1 MFRHFANNCL
11 YCANQYLREIHGCVS
26 NCVQQS
32 GVDQQ
37 FAGGIL
43 YAAAALAAITFLFSF
58 LFRNDLKKFLGFRLA
73 SIGFFAS
80 AIFTLGSAFGAP
92 AILREL
98 AWLVP
103 AAGIGSFL
111 ISYFFSFYLLKRNY
125 KAEPLAGMG
134 KSLKAL
140 SAKLKISAPKIFIFN
155 SKEPRAFSV
164 DGFRKAIFLS
174 DNLVSKLGKK
184 DLSAVLLHELYH
196 LKRRSGAWK
205 NFFSAAQNLTFKIFP
220 LPIDL
225 LEKKEEREI
234 DAEIFR
240 EHKIN
245 TSKIRSRLWEN

>member
-1 MFRHFANNCL
+1 MFRQIAHNCL
-11 YCANQYLREIHGCVS
+11 YCANQYLHEIQGCVS

-32 GVDQQ
+32 GVDPQV
-37 FAGGIL
+37 AGGGL
-43 YAAAALAAITFLFSF
+43 YLTAALAAITFFFSF
-58 LFRNDLKKFLGFRLA
+58 LFKNDLER
-73 SIGFFAS
+73 FFAS
-80 AIFTLGSAFGAP
+80 SVFTLGSVFGAP

-98 AWLVP
+98 VWLVP

-111 ISYFFSFYLLKRNY
+111 VSYFLSFYLLKRNY
-125 KAEPLAGMG
+125 RAEPLPGMG
-134 KSLKAL
+134 KNLKNL
-140 SAKLKISAPKIFIFN
+140 SAKLKISAPKIFTFK
-155 SKEPRAFSV
+155 SVEPRAFSV

-196 LKRRSGAWK
+196 LKRSSGAWK
-205 NFFSAAQNLTFKIFP
+205 NFFSACQNLSFKILP

-240 EHKIN
+240 EHKID
-245 TSKIRSRLWEN
+245 TSKIRSRLWEK

>member
-1 MFRHFANNCL
+1 MFRQIAHNCL
-11 YCANQYLREIHGCVS
+11 YCANQYLHEIQGCVS

-32 GVDQQ
+32 GVDPQ

-43 YAAAALAAITFLFSF
+43 YLTAALAAITFLFSF
-58 LFRNDLKKFLGFRLA
+58 LFKNDLKRFLGFRLA

-80 AIFTLGSAFGAP
+80 SVFTLGSVFGAP

-98 AWLVP
+98 VWLVP

-111 ISYFFSFYLLKRNY
+111 VSYFLSFYLLKRNY
-125 KAEPLAGMG
+125 RAEPLPGMG
-134 KSLKAL
+134 KNLKNL
-140 SAKLKISAPKIFIFN
+140 SAKLKISAPKIFTFK
-155 SKEPRAFSV
+155 SVEPRAFSV

-205 NFFSAAQNLTFKIFP
+205 NFFSACQNLSLRILP

-225 LEKKEEREI
+225 LEKKEEKEVDEI
-234 DAEIFR
+234 VAAEHGIDMSVVR
-240 EHKIN
+240 K
-245 TSKIRSRLWEN
+245 KLWK

>member
-1 MFRHFANNCL
+1 MQNCL
-11 YCANQYLREIHGCVS
+11 HCANHFNVVQKCIS
-26 NCVQQS
+26 NCLQSAGVQPE
-32 GVDQQ
+32 
-37 FAGGIL
+37 FAGYLLLITG
-43 YAAAALAAITFLFSF
+43 ALALAFFFFSF
-58 LFRNDLKKFLGFRLA
+58 LFKNDLKKFLGFRLA

-80 AIFTLGSAFGAP
+80 SIFTLGSAFGAP

-98 AWLVP
+98 VWLVP

-111 ISYFFSFYLLKRNY
+111 VSHFFSFYLLKRNY
-125 KAEPLAGMG
+125 RAEPLAGMG
-134 KSLKAL
+134 KNLKAL

-205 NFFSAAQNLTFKIFP
+205 NFFSAAQNLSFKILP

-225 LEKKEEREI
+225 LEKKEEKEI

-240 EHKIN
+240 EHKID
-245 TSKIRSRLWEN
+245 TSKIRSRLWEK

>member
-1 MFRHFANNCL
+1 M
-11 YCANQYLREIHGCVS
+11 
-26 NCVQQS
+26 QQS
-32 GVDQQ
+32 GVDPQ

-43 YAAAALAAITFLFSF
+43 YLTAALAAITFLFSF
-58 LFRNDLKKFLGFRLA
+58 LFKNDLKRFLGFRLA

-80 AIFTLGSAFGAP
+80 SVFTLGSVFGAP

-98 AWLVP
+98 VWLVP

-111 ISYFFSFYLLKRNY
+111 VSYFLSFYLLKRNY
-125 KAEPLAGMG
+125 RAEPLPGMG
-134 KSLKAL
+134 KNLKNL
-140 SAKLKISAPKIFIFN
+140 SAKLKISAPKIFTFK
-155 SKEPRAFSV
+155 SVEPRAFSV

-205 NFFSAAQNLTFKIFP
+205 NFFSACQNLSLRILP

-225 LEKKEEREI
+225 LEKKEEKEVDEI
-234 DAEIFR
+234 VAAEHGIDMSVVR
-240 EHKIN
+240 K
-245 TSKIRSRLWEN
+245 KLWK

>member
-1 MFRHFANNCL
+1 MQNCL
-11 YCANQYLREIHGCVS
+11 HCANHFNVVQKCIS
-26 NCVQQS
+26 NCLQSAGVQPE
-32 GVDQQ
+32 
-37 FAGGIL
+37 FAGYLLLITG
-43 YAAAALAAITFLFSF
+43 ALALAFFFFSF
-58 LFRNDLKKFLGFRLA
+58 LFKNDLKKFLGFRLA

-80 AIFTLGSAFGAP
+80 SIFTLGSAFGAP

-134 KSLKAL
+134 KNLKAL
-140 SAKLKISAPKIFIFN
+140 SAKLKISCPKIFTFK
-155 SKEPRAFSV
+155 SAEPRAFSV

-205 NFFSAAQNLTFKIFP
+205 NFFSAAQNLTFKILP

-240 EHKIN
+240 EHKID
-245 TSKIRSRLWEN
+245 TSKIRSRLWEK